1 MQDLGAGRIMRVVL
15 RTGRRAL
22 STSTDPELALLKQR
36 PIIDLLSRCQLT
48 RKTPAIA
55 TLAGMKTALP
65 LTNKLWP
72 ESSLK
77 HADSTALPEGAV
89 FDLVLVGELLG
100 PSELAQLLEGVAP
113 GGLLAMAVQEASPS
127 QRLLQEAAAEL
138 QPEVAE
144 ALAPPEPRDAAAYFE
159 TLLGPLCASL
169 DAWHTEYVHTVAGD
183 DAAWRCHDHGT
194 LLRKVCARL
203 KEGEIRALEDEC
215 MRRYAK
221 AYPQLD
227 LGSGVRANGATL
239 VTTRHW
245 FLLAKRPS
253 LVGIY
258 SEYMDYHNHQLE
270 KGWKS

>member
-1 MQDLGAGRIMRVVL
+1 MHMRIVRVSGRLARY
-15 RTGRRAL
+15 RRAL
-22 STSTDPELALLKQR
+22 STSADPELALLSQR
-36 PIIDLLSRCQLT
+36 PVVDLLARCQLT
-48 RKTPAIA
+48 RKTPLIA

-65 LTNKLWP
+65 LTSKSWP
-72 ESSLK
+72 ESSHK
-77 HADSTALPEGAV
+77 HSDSTSLPEGAV
-89 FDLVLVGELLG
+89 FDLVLVGKLRS
-100 PSELAQLLEGVAP
+100 PSELGQLLEGVAP
-113 GGLLAMAVQEASPS
+113 GGLLAMVVQEASPS
-127 QRLLQEAAAEL
+127 QSLLQEVAAKLGHA
-138 QPEVAE
+138 EVAA
-144 ALAPPEPRDAAAYFE
+144 ALAPQGPRDATTYYE
-159 TLLGPLCASL
+159 ELLGPLCASL
-169 DAWHTEYVHTVAGD
+169 DAWHTEYTHTVAGD

-194 LLRKVCARL
+194 LLRTACTGL

-227 LGSGVRANGATL
+227 LGHGLRPNGATL

-245 FLLAKRPS
+245 FVLAKRPS